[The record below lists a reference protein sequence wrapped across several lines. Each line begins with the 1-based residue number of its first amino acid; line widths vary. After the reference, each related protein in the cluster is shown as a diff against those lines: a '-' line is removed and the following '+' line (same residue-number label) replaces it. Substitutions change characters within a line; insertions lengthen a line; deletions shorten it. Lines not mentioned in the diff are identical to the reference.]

1 MPKPF
6 RDTTTLNENKL
17 VRFFDSFFF
26 ILFFS
31 RHNNNYTESVL
42 IMLDSED
49 IYSLNTKITI
59 RLGNKHKDD
68 FYSQINQR
76 FSKLCF

>member
-1 MPKPF
+1 MRINF
-6 RDTTTLNENKL
+6 SIL
-17 VRFFDSFFF
+17 FS

-68 FYSQINQR
+68 FYSQKIKGFHSFVFKE
-76 FSKLCF
+76 FSWRNVLFNVDF